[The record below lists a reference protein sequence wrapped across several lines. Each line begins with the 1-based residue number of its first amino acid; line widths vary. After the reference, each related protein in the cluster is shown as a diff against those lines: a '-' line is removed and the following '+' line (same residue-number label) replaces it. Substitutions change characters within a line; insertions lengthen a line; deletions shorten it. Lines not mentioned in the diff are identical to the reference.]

1 MAGLSEILDALR
13 CASWQGLRLT
23 LKDRQLARQYCSYVL
38 QRYDELMGH
47 GLGAMNPLNFIYE
60 QGWSPRVTDDRVEVP
75 VNIHTGG
82 GVRLDELVIL
92 AMVAR
97 ALRPSKVFEIG
108 TFMGRTTSVLLLNTP
123 STTDV
128 VTLDLPPDADL
139 DAVTSSGCID
149 TDVALVKRRNV
160 GVLLRELHLDHRC
173 QQIFCD
179 SLRFDPTPHRHSV
192 ELGFI
197 DGAHSRQHVEND
209 TRKMAVMLAD
219 RGLVF
224 WHDYGGKG
232 RFRALTIYLDS
243 LAERIAIHR
252 VLHTTLAWTSADE
265 LRKLE
270 WVEEARAEPA
280 SSRLAARPGLQNAG

>member
-1 MAGLSEILDALR
+1 MAGLSEIFDALK
-13 CASWQGLRLT
+13 CASLQGMRLA

-38 QRYDELMGH
+38 QRYDELMEH
-47 GLGAMNPLNFIYE
+47 GLGTMNPLNFIYE
-60 QGWSPRVTDDRVEVP
+60 QGWSPRLIDDRVEVP
-75 VNIHTGG
+75 INIHTGG

-123 STTDV
+123 STTDI

-139 DAVTSSGCID
+139 EAVMSSGCID
-149 TDVALVKRRNV
+149 TDVMLVKRRNV

-179 SLRFDPTPHRHSV
+179 SLDFDPAAHRHSV

-197 DGAHSRQHVEND
+197 DGAHSRRHVEND
-209 TRKMAVMLAD
+209 TRKMAIMMAD

-232 RFRALTIYLDS
+232 RFRALTVYLDA
-243 LAERIAIHR
+243 LAKRIAIHR
-252 VLHTTLAWTSADE
+252 VPHTTLAWTSADE
-265 LRKLE
+265 LRKLT
-270 WVEEARAEPA
+270 WVEEAQPEPA
-280 SSRLAARPGLQNAG
+280 SSHHLAPEPRL

>member
-1 MAGLSEILDALR
+1 MTFAVGEMLDALR
-13 CASWQGLRLT
+13 CASWHGLRLA

-47 GLGAMNPLNFIYE
+47 GLEAQNPLTFIYE
-60 QGWSPRVTDDRVEVP
+60 QGWSPRVIDDRVEVP
-75 VNIHTGG
+75 INIHTGG

-123 STTDV
+123 STTEI

-139 DAVTSSGCID
+139 EAVASSACID

-160 GVLLRELHLDHRC
+160 GALLRQLRLDHRC
-173 QQIFCD
+173 QQVFCD
-179 SLRFDPTPHRHSV
+179 SLHFDPAPHRHSV

-197 DGAHSRQHVEND
+197 DGAHSRRHVEND
-209 TRKMAVMLAD
+209 TQKMAIMMAD
-219 RGLVF
+219 RGLAF

-232 RFRALTIYLDS
+232 RFRALTVYLDA
-243 LAERIAIHR
+243 LAQRIVIHR
-252 VLHTTLAWTSADE
+252 VPNTTLAWTTADE
-265 LRKLE
+265 LRKL
-270 WVEEARAEPA
+270 VC
-280 SSRLAARPGLQNAG
+280 Q